1 MENKME
7 NKMENTSIYTEEQI
21 ALFSAQA
28 ELNAYKGKRQQE
40 YPPITDYI
48 DGVVKGNQSQIDA
61 YIAACRAVKAKYPKP
76 V

>member
-1 MENKME
+1 
-7 NKMENTSIYTEEQI
+7 MENTSIYTEEQV

-48 DGVVKGNQSQIDA
+48 DGVVKGDQSQIDA
-61 YIAACRAVKAKYPKP
+61 YIVACQAIKAKYPKP